1 VDLPVQLAR
10 AVAAVSHWDFESGL
24 VVVESVDLEDL
35 GSLVNPVHR
44 LDEYPILDP
53 MVAFHH
59 QSQDPNVRERD
70 LDHRCP
76 NES

>member
-1 VDLPVQLAR
+1 VQLAR
-10 AVAAVSHWDFESGL
+10 AVAAVSHWDLESGL
-24 VVVESVDLEDL
+24 VGVESADLCDL
-35 GSLVNPVHR
+35 GSPVDPVRR
-44 LDEYPILDP
+44 LDEYPFRDP
-53 MVAFHH
+53 TAALHH

>member
-1 VDLPVQLAR
+1 VQLAR
-10 AVAAVSHWDFESGL
+10 AAVVESHWVLKSGL
-24 VVVESVDLEDL
+24 VEVESVDLGDPD
-35 GSLVNPVHR
+35 SQVNPVHR

-53 MVAFHH
+53 MVALHR

-76 NES
+76 NKF